1 MFFII
6 EKSEETTLEFSQKA
20 ATDVWFW
27 PCIKMEIENIVNL
40 LDDAD
45 NKFSEFS
52 ARTWYVIN
60 DQNNADCGE
69 GNEDHTTMKFKTKV
83 IKSNLCDYSDAYIL
97 VTEDIISTGG
107 NDNTRIAF

>member
-1 MFFII
+1 
-6 EKSEETTLEFSQKA
+6 
-20 ATDVWFW
+20 
-27 PCIKMEIENIVNL
+27 MEIENIVNL

-83 IKSNLCDYSDAYIL
+83 TKSNLCDYSDAYIL